1 MWLLQAWQCLFL
13 VVLVFAV
20 LGFMRGWRRELVSVA
35 FTLGAAFLIAM
46 GGGTAIAQTIFER
59 IPLALQD
66 PSHPQP
72 VTAPNP
78 TATAV
83 VTALTLVGLI
93 LLGYF
98 VGNKVF
104 PRPATPADRF
114 LGAVIGIGAG
124 IVIYYIVSL
133 MAPYLTKGPGFSFFI
148 SAPSQ
153 AAVGSS
159 FLIIFIIVAVLLIV
173 GLITSRA
180 KKPGGAGGK
189 K

>member
-1 MWLLQAWQCLFL
+1 MWLLQAWQCFFL
-13 VVLVFAV
+13 IVLVFAV
-20 LGFMRGWRRELVSVA
+20 AGFMRGWKREIVSVA
-35 FTLGAAFLIAM
+35 FTLGAAFVVGL
-46 GGGTAIAQTIFER
+46 GGGAAIAQTIFER

-72 VTAPNP
+72 VTSPNP
-78 TATAV
+78 TITAV
-83 VTALTLVGLI
+83 VTVLTLI
-93 LLGYF
+93 LLIILGYII
-98 VGNKVF
+98 GNKVF
-104 PRPATPADRF
+104 PKPGTPAERF

-133 MAPYLTKGPGFSFFI
+133 IAPYLAKGPGFSFFI

-153 AAVGSS
+153 SAVGSS

-173 GLITSRA
+173 GLVSARA
-180 KKPGGAGGK
+180 KKPGGAPGK